1 MSRAK
6 TVWTMRRRKPGLE
19 AGHVHGRRRGAPARL
34 LAGAALLAAGLGAG
48 APAGAET
55 LTFSVMAS
63 GTYDKAAAGLAPA
76 FEARTGAKTVIA
88 AFPWAILRQNNIT
101 DVVTGTNQYQVMSGG
116 FYLVDIYPHF
126 VPLGDRIKQDKLA
139 DGMIPGLMDPGRSEY
154 FNGQQIGFPYGTD
167 VYGVMVNDDLLK
179 RAGVEASFKTWSD
192 FLAACPTI
200 ESKLPG
206 VACFSHPTG
215 SPEQISAIFL
225 GAYAGTFIN
234 AAGRY
239 ELDTAKA
246 AAAGK
251 LLAELWKHLPKQGS
265 AMSFDEA
272 NAAFRDG
279 KAAML
284 VTWPSFANKFLDEDA
299 SPIKGHWHQVSF
311 PGPGFPYLSQWQ
323 LFLVDSAPDKDLA
336 WAWIKTFAGPE
347 NARQNYERFGIGSP
361 WKALYEDPEL
371 KAAHAHDW
379 PARLADLPRAQNP
392 VLSGEALDF
401 LNNTLQDIANGRV
414 SPEDGVAAI
423 NAAWANFPVPPT
435 LMETARSVG
444 AVAAR

>member
-1 MSRAK
+1 MSKIKTWRNVHRLKLRA
-6 TVWTMRRRKPGLE
+6 
-19 AGHVHGRRRGAPARL
+19 L
-34 LAGAALLAAGLGAG
+34 LSAAALAIALGGGVQAQ
-48 APAGAET
+48 AKDFS
-55 LTFSVMAS
+55 FSVMAS
-63 GTYDKAAAGLAPA
+63 GTYDKAAAELAPA
-76 FEARTGAKTVIA
+76 FEAKTGAKTTIA

-126 VPLGDRIKQDKLA
+126 VPLAEMIKKDNLSE
-139 DGMIPGLMDPGRSEY
+139 GMIEGLIGPGRSEY

-179 RAGVEASFKTWSD
+179 QAGVSGEFKTWAD
-192 FLAACPTI
+192 FVAACPTI
-200 ESKLPG
+200 ESKLPD

-225 GAYAGTFIN
+225 GAYDGTFIN
-234 AAGRY
+234 AAGKY

-246 AAAGK
+246 VEVGR
-251 LLAELWKHLPKQGS
+251 LMAELWKHLPKQGN

-284 VTWPSFANKFLDEDA
+284 VTWPSFANKFLDEEG
-299 SPIKGHWHQVSF
+299 SPIKGRWHQVSF
-311 PGPGFPYLSQWQ
+311 PGPGFPSLSQWQ
-323 LFLVDSAPDKDLA
+323 LFMVDSAPDKDLA
-336 WAWIKTFAGPE
+336 WEWIKTFAGPD
-347 NARQNYERFGIGSP
+347 AAKQNYVKYGIGSP
-361 WKALYEDPEL
+361 WKALYDDPEL

-379 PARLADLPRAQNP
+379 PAKLADLPRAQNP

-401 LNNTLQDIANGRV
+401 LNSTMQDVANGRV
-414 SPEDGVAAI
+414 SPEDGIASI

-435 LMETARSVG
+435 MLEIAKSVG
-444 AVAAR
+444 AIAAK